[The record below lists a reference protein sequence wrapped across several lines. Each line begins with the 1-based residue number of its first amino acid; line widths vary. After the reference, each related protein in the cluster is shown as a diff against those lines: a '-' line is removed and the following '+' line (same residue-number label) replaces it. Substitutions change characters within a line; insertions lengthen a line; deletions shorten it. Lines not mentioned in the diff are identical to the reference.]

1 MDELTIRL
9 LGSLEIAGGR
19 FDRAPA
25 LSRKAKAVFAFLALQ
40 PGRPQSRDRLAAL
53 FWQNSPEKQGRT
65 NLRQA
70 LAALRKRLGAVLVTE
85 GDNVALD
92 ESALDVD
99 AAQFEECL
107 SKGDLTALEEAAVI
121 YEGDLLEGF
130 SIKEE
135 AFEAWI
141 APAREYYRSRMI
153 DGLIK
158 MIGCYEHSQ
167 NFAQVLQVAPRLLAL
182 DPLNE
187 EAHRAAMRAYAAQG
201 RHNAALKQ
209 FELCRDLLCRDLGV
223 QPQPETIRL
232 AQDLRE
238 QRAKARTPP
247 PAARSPDAEPPGCG
261 QEEGAAARNEL
272 ALPDRPSIA
281 VLPFRDLSGDPDQ
294 AYFSDGITEDIITE
308 LSRFRSLFVI
318 ARNSSFAF
326 HGAQVDLA
334 EVRRLLG
341 VQYVVEGSIRKANNR
356 VRVTTQLIDAASGS
370 HIWAEHYDRDLDDIF
385 AVQDE
390 VVSTVV
396 ATLAGQ
402 LEQAG
407 RAQAK
412 RKPPAN
418 LGAHDFFLRGRQH
431 YYRWRAGD
439 SLIAQEMFEQAIARD
454 PEYAPAHA
462 GLAETYVNAWIS
474 GWADDAGAFL
484 AHGIAHAKE
493 SVALDEM
500 DSRSHTA
507 LGMGRLFDRD
517 FEAALYHLDRAVA
530 LNPNDTRALVNSARF
545 FSFAGEP
552 ERAIPRLT
560 EANRFDPFAKHAWY
574 TGFINYTARNYSE
587 AVRALTTLRDPAA
600 VVRAWIAASHAQ
612 AGRTDEAR
620 AEAQRCAQAA
630 QAEAAERG
638 IAPIASWIGWARERE
653 PYRRVADTEN
663 LIEGLQKAGLE

>member
-9 LGSLEIAGGR
+9 LGSLEIAGGG
-19 FDRAPA
+19 FDRALA
-25 LSRKAKAVFAFLALQ
+25 LSRKAKAVLAFLALQ

-53 FWQNSPEKQGRT
+53 FWRNSPEEQGRT

-70 LAALRKRLGAVLVTE
+70 LAALRKRLGAVLVIE
-85 GDNVALD
+85 GDSVALD

-107 SKGDLTALEEAAVI
+107 SRGDLAALEEAAVI

-141 APAREYYRSRMI
+141 APVREYYRGRMI

-158 MIGCYEHSQ
+158 MIGCYEHTR

-187 EAHRAAMRAYAAQG
+187 EAHRAAMRAYAIQG
-201 RHNAALKQ
+201 RHSAALKQ
-209 FELCRDLLCRDLGV
+209 FELCRDVLSRDLGV
-223 QPQPETIRL
+223 RPQPETIQL
-232 AQDLRE
+232 VEELRK
-238 QRAKARTPP
+238 QRAKGPASPP
-247 PAARSPDAEPPGCG
+247 RAESTDAESPSRNL
-261 QEEGAAARNEL
+261 EEVAPAQIAL
-272 ALPDRPSIA
+272 SLPDKPSIA
-281 VLPFRDLSGDPDQ
+281 VLPFDNMSGDPDQ

-308 LSRFRSLFVI
+308 LGRFRSLFVI
-318 ARNSSFAF
+318 ARHSSFAF
-326 HGAQVDLA
+326 RGSGIDLT
-334 EVRRLLG
+334 EVKRLLG
-341 VQYVVEGSIRKANNR
+341 VQYVVEGSIRKAGNR
-356 VRVTTQLIDAASGS
+356 VRVTAQLIDAASAN
-370 HIWAEHYDRDLDDIF
+370 HVWAEHFDRDLDDIF

-390 VVSTVV
+390 IVRTVV
-396 ATLAGQ
+396 ATLAGR

-418 LGAHDFFLRGRQH
+418 LVAHDFFLRGRQH

-462 GLAETYVNAWIS
+462 GLAETYVNASIS
-474 GWADDAGAFL
+474 GWADDARAFL
-484 AHGIAHAKE
+484 AQGIAHAKE

-500 DSRSHTA
+500 DSRTHTA

-517 FEAALYHLDRAVA
+517 FEAARYHLDRAVA

-545 FSFAGEP
+545 FAFAGEP
-552 ERAIPRLT
+552 ERAIPRLA
-560 EANRFDPFAKHAWY
+560 EANRLDPFAKHAWY

-600 VVRAWIAASHAQ
+600 VVRAWIAVSHAQ
-612 AGRTDEAR
+612 AGHTDEAW

-638 IAPIASWIGWARERE
+638 IAPIASWIGWARERV
-653 PYRRVADTEN
+653 PYRRAADTEN